1 MYSWN
6 IPRKHNITLDTTG
19 RQRMLP
25 RENLVE
31 TAFSEKV
38 ADNEFEGEK
47 KERRGRKS
55 GIQTF
60 RLGPIPL
67 SFP

>member
-25 RENLVE
+25 RENPEE
-31 TAFSEKV
+31 TEFSAKV
-38 ADNEFEGEK
+38 ADREFEEGGERVK
-47 KERRGRKS
+47 KWD
-55 GIQTF
+55 TNV
-60 RLGPIPL
+60 PVPL

>member
-1 MYSWN
+1 M
-6 IPRKHNITLDTTG
+6 
-19 RQRMLP
+19 
-25 RENLVE
+25 E

-47 KERRGRKS
+47 KERGGRKS
-55 GIQTF
+55 GIQKF

>member
-25 RENLVE
+25 RENPEE
-31 TAFSEKV
+31 TEFSAKV
-38 ADNEFEGEK
+38 ADREFEEGGKGVK
-47 KERRGRKS
+47 KWD
-55 GIQTF
+55 TNV
-60 RLGPIPL
+60 PIPL